1 MSKSEGRNSLIK
13 LFQNCGLFPIK
24 ICNKNF
30 TPTESSGL
38 RKWSIFLILFFAI
51 PIFTVYAEH
60 EIFLNKKK
68 SGIVETV
75 DFIQLISMRSSA
87 LLIVCEAFLNRKS
100 LMNFFN
106 DLHEIHELMTK
117 INVKINF
124 NRELRKNFIV
134 IMLSMTFYFSCE
146 LMVLGCFY
154 LRDTSDLSIYWSF
167 YIPFYMVCCLRYLQ
181 LISFVLIIKRR
192 IDIVN
197 RNLSKISQLTHE
209 TQHKLEVLRQILYKL
224 YSMSLMVNNFFG
236 LSTLINIANDF
247 ITVTLNSFFVFVSFQ
262 NLQHN
267 TIVKIFES
275 FFWCTPHCV
284 NIIALA
290 TCCQL
295 TLQSTYK
302 TALYV
307 HRIGFNAEPVDNK
320 INHGKNQLFMDFMRV
335 KVRSTNFFVLESE
348 SLFMNHFSLQLL
360 HQKIQFT
367 AFGFINID
375 FTLLYAIAATVT
387 TYLVILI
394 QFHLNERKD

>member
-1 MSKSEGRNSLIK
+1 MTKSTGRSSLIK
-13 LFQNCGLFPIK
+13 LFQNCGLLPIK
-24 ICNKNF
+24 IGYC
-30 TPTESSGL
+30 TPCESSGL
-38 RKWSIFLILFFAI
+38 RKYSIILILFFSI
-51 PIFTVYAEH
+51 PIFTVYYEH

-68 SGIVETV
+68 SGVSETV
-75 DFIQLISMRSSA
+75 DFIQLTSMRSSA
-87 LLIVCEAFLNRKS
+87 LLIFCEAFLNRRS
-100 LMNFFN
+100 MINFFN
-106 DLHEIHELMTK
+106 DLQEIHQLMAK

-124 NRELRKNFIV
+124 ERELRKIY
-134 IMLSMTFYFSCE
+134 IMIILSMVFYFSCE
-146 LMVLGCFY
+146 LVVLLGY
-154 LRDTSDLSIYWSF
+154 NLRDTSELSIYWSF
-167 YIPFYMVCCLRYLQ
+167 YIPFYMICCLRYLQ
-181 LISFVLIIKRR
+181 LISFIMIIKRR

-197 RNLSKISQLTHE
+197 EKLIKISHFTHE
-209 TQHKLEVLRQILYKL
+209 TQIKLEVLRQILYKL

-247 ITVTLNSFFVFVSFQ
+247 ITVTLNSFFVFVSIQ
-262 NLQHN
+262 NLQRK

-275 FFWCTPHCV
+275 IFWCTPHCV
-284 NIIALA
+284 NIIALT

-307 HRIGFNAEPVDNK
+307 HRIGFNGEVANK
-320 INHGKNQLFMDFMRV
+320 KLNHGKNQLYLDFMRV
-335 KVRSTNFFVLESE
+335 QVRSSNFFVLENE

-394 QFHLNERKD
+394 QFHLSEMSSL